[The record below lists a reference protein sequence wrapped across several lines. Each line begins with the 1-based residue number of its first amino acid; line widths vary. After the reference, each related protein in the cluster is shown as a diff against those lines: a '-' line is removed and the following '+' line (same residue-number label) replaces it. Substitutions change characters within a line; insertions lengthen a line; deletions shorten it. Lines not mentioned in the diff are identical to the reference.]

1 MDILVLWCMSVYLL
15 ILGLS
20 EHLWFSIWKVL
31 QVHPEQK
38 LKKKKNIAD
47 CDLSSPA
54 NELNAFDLFMN
65 EDGITMSKVF

>member
-1 MDILVLWCMSVYLL
+1 MIQ
-15 ILGLS
+15 
-20 EHLWFSIWKVL
+20 HLKSFTSTSGTEVK
-31 QVHPEQK
+31 
-38 LKKKKNIAD
+38 KKKKNIAD